1 MNSLERLFGGP
12 PLRTILWLCFVSIV
26 IGFVLHT
33 LGLHPYTLAVRLYN
47 GLRNLFNAVLNL
59 GFGSLQSFG
68 RYLLYG
74 AVVVVPVW
82 LLIRLVSI
90 GRRG

>member
-12 PLRTILWLCFVSIV
+12 PLRTLLWLCFVSIV
-26 IGFVLHT
+26 IGFVLTT
-33 LGLHPYTLAVRLYN
+33 LGLHPFTLAVRLYN
-47 GLRNLFNAVLNL
+47 GVRSLFNAVFHL
-59 GFGSLQSFG
+59 GLDSFVWLG

-82 LLIRLVSI
+82 IVMRVFSM